1 VGTVSLQQDLGSVRD
16 YCWEDEERLAALA
29 RIEAELERLSD
40 ALETIVAIAT
50 DNTHPRALKAIAYQ
64 GLRGTSVP
72 GPALTFGR
80 VWHGDTD
87 VHAEPPEVPE

>member
-1 VGTVSLQQDLGSVRD
+1 MTLQEDFQSLSN
-16 YCWEDEERLAALA
+16 YCWEDEDRLAALS
-29 RIEAELERLSD
+29 RIETELERLSD

-64 GLRGTSVP
+64 GLRGTSAP
-72 GPALTFGR
+72 GPALTFGH
-80 VWHGDTD
+80 VWYGDTD